1 MFPWRQREQT
11 ELSPQRRTRPT
22 PENATIYGAIIRATN
37 SGRSRA
43 GLDTLSAAGLPVA
56 DRVALIQ
63 GRRSGK
69 WSFPKGH
76 ANTGESP
83 FDCVVREVG
92 EEIGFDALPAPCG
105 AAALHVGY
113 YYKFEVPF
121 EFQLAPRD
129 LDEVCA
135 AGWFTVG
142 EIRRLPVNVDVSWWL
157 TH

>member
-37 SGRSRA
+37 SGK
-43 GLDTLSAAGLPVA
+43 VA
-56 DRVALIQ
+56 IIQ

-92 EEIGFDALPAPCG
+92 EEIGFDALPAPRA

-113 YYKFEVPF
+113 YYIFDVAA

-135 AGWFTVG
+135 AGWFTVE